1 MNLLERRILLLTV
14 LSIVAI
20 SLTSTVSATE
30 IESGSFQ
37 VTSTGAISEDIGFRP
52 DYIEFITAQ
61 QIESN
66 NFESSVPTNSN
77 CPQNV
82 NGWSEG
88 SVIFDSSGVE
98 KQFTIGTFRNSDST
112 NDHRVA
118 SSTSH
123 VIKNVYTGRNGG
135 RCGELRI
142 AVTQPT
148 SNGFDVNVEDKYS
161 QFDEIVRYKA
171 YQFPDNM
178 EFDAGMVKIS
188 STGSGSV
195 NTGFQPANIHIR
207 AGQQISSKNIDTQFG
222 DNDPEEDNTLGRSKG
237 YVTLDSSGS
246 VIDQQ
251 SIGTA
256 SSSDSTNAHR
266 SIASDQYVLNTAYVG
281 QDGNL
286 FDRLRARVTGADS
299 SGFDYQVDNKWSQ
312 TDDVFLYRAWG
323 FSYYDFQIGYK
334 AISDS
339 NYVNWDSNE
348 PNNAGDDEDC
358 AEANWNGDTW
368 NDIDCDDDLHQG
380 LCEYPDGGYNTTS
393 TSLTWSNARD
403 TCQAWGGHLVIVNN
417 NSENQYIYNNFGNAW
432 LGYYQPSG
440 ASEPSAGWRWLKQN
454 EFNVGFEPD
463 AIDIYAEQQISNI
476 NTEVV
481 TPTNNGCENA
491 GGWSNGY
498 YETEDDRQWA
508 LTTGRTSDSQNS
520 HWQGSTTNFALNN
533 LYTEQN
539 GGDCGDFQGEVTGTS
554 SSGFTMD
561 FSFDDNFRNNYGSEM
576 VYYRALNFR
585 LAPPQIESIEF
596 YNASD
601 DHKFGVIANV
611 SEGSNDV
618 NSCKITA
625 ASDIGNDVSYTGTAT
640 SINSTYS
647 QCRYE
652 WIRYGEHSNWRDR
665 HDNNDELM
673 TMNVTVNA
681 SDVDGLSSQDSA
693 KNTFPNHGPE
703 PVTIDFTNYTDA
715 HSFNVSGIIED
726 SDADN
731 PSEIDS
737 CTLKFSDGDGNTVTT
752 NPSIDYNSGTNNQAS
767 CFYSNVSAYMPTPS
781 NLDTGFTPDETINVS
796 MDFQDHHSAANTSWN
811 TNIVPNRP
819 PVINIVQPRNGE
831 PVLEEEPGLI
841 VQVTDP
847 EGDEFQRLEY
857 RDDISGNTISDL
869 NPPPQQFEYN
879 QTWGPLDLGTYYW
892 EVEAWDKWG
901 SANVSN
907 IEFERVIST
916 VYRVQHQI
924 DYEYSSLIIEDNG
937 QGFFFFESDV
947 DTQNRT
953 VTTYLRGNNLSA
965 EFVDTGSSQ
974 RTYEVDTGDPERF
987 HVRVQSDNPGK
998 HELKII
1004 TEDESVSS
1012 NTTVTFPVYV
1022 RESVSEGAEV
1032 PGLTIP
1038 YLVLILLTS
1047 SLLYF
1052 ALL

>member
-1 MNLLERRILLLTV
+1 MSLLA
-14 LSIVAI
+14 VAF
-20 SLTSTVSATE
+20 TANVSATE

-37 VTSTGAISEDIGFRP
+37 VTSTGAMSEDIGFRP

-61 QIESN
+61 QIESD
-66 NFESSVPTNSN
+66 NFESNVATNSN

-98 KQFTIGTFRNSDST
+98 KQFTIGAFRNSDST

-142 AVTQPT
+142 SVTQPT
-148 SNGFDVNVEDKYS
+148 SDGFDVNVESRYN

-188 STGSGSV
+188 SSGGGSV

-207 AGQQISSKNIDTQFG
+207 AGQQISSKNIDTQFD
-222 DNDPEEDNTLGRSKG
+222 DNNPEEDNTLGRSKG

-286 FDRLRARVTGADS
+286 FGRLRARVTGADS
-299 SGFDYQVDNKWSQ
+299 TGFDYQVDDKWSQ

-334 AISDS
+334 VISDS
-339 NYVNWDSNE
+339 NYVNWDSSE
-348 PNNAGDDEDC
+348 PNNAGDGEDC
-358 AEANWNGDTW
+358 AEANWNGDQW
-368 NDIDCDDDLHQG
+368 NDMDCEDEPHQG
-380 LCEYPDGGYNTTS
+380 LCEYPDGSYNTTS
-393 TSLTWSNARD
+393 SMAWDDARD
-403 TCQAWGGHLVIVNN
+403 RCQAWGGHLVIVNDD
-417 NSENQYIYNNFGNAW
+417 SENQYIYNNFGNVW

-440 ASEPSAGWRWLKQN
+440 AAEPANGWKWVDQSE
-454 EFNVGFEPD
+454 FDVGFEPD
-463 AIDIYAEQQISNI
+463 AIDIYAEQQISSI
-476 NTEVV
+476 NDEVV
-481 TPTNNGCENA
+481 TPTNSGCENA

-508 LTTGRTSDSQNS
+508 LSTGRTSDSQNS
-520 HWQGSTTNFALNN
+520 HWQGSTTNFAINN
-533 LYTEQN
+533 MYSGQN
-539 GGDCGDFQGEVTGTS
+539 GEDCGDFQGEVTSTS
-554 SSGFTMD
+554 STGFAMD
-561 FSFDDNFRNNYGSEM
+561 FTFDNKFRNNYASEM
-576 VYYRALNFR
+576 VYYRALDFR

-596 YNASD
+596 YNGTD
-601 DHKFGVIANV
+601 DHRFGVIANV
-611 SEGSNDV
+611 SEGSNDI
-618 NSCKITA
+618 STCEITA
-625 ASDIGNDVSYTGTAT
+625 ESDTGSSVSYSGTAT

-652 WIRYGEHSNWRDR
+652 WIKYDDHSSWEDR
-665 HDNNDELM
+665 HDNNDELLK
-673 TMNVTVNA
+673 MNVTVNA

-693 KNTFPNHGPE
+693 TNTFPNHGPE
-703 PVTIDFTNYTDA
+703 PITIDFINYTDA
-715 HSFNVSGIIED
+715 HSFNVSAIIED
-726 SDADN
+726 VDADN
-731 PSEIDS
+731 PSEIES
-737 CTLKFSDGDGNTVTT
+737 CTMEFSDGDGNTVTK
-752 NPSIDYNSGTNNQAS
+752 NPVIDYSYGTDDQAS
-767 CFYSNVSAYMPTPS
+767 CFYSNVSAYMPVPS
-781 NLDTGFTPDETINVS
+781 SLETGFTPKESINVS
-796 MDFQDHHSAANTSWN
+796 VDFQDHHSISNSSWD
-811 TNIVPNRP
+811 TNVIPNRP
-819 PVINIVQPRNGE
+819 PVIDVVQPKNGE
-831 PVLEEEPGLI
+831 SVLKEEPGLI
-841 VQVTDP
+841 IQVTDP
-847 EGDEFQRLEY
+847 EGDEFQRVRY
-857 RDDISGNTISDL
+857 RDDISGDTIANL
-869 NPPPQQFEYN
+869 TNPAQQFEYN

-892 EVEAWDKWG
+892 EVEVWDKWG
-901 SANVSN
+901 SSNVSN
-907 IEFERVIST
+907 IKFERVIST

-924 DYEYSSLIIEDNG
+924 DYDYSSLIIEDNG
-937 QGFFFFESDV
+937 QGFFFFEADV

-953 VTTYLRGNNLSA
+953 VTTYLEGNNLNA

-974 RTYEVDTGDPERF
+974 RTYQVDTGDPERF
-987 HVRVQSDNPGK
+987 HVRVQSDDPGK
-998 HELKII
+998 HELRIV
-1004 TEDESVSS
+1004 TEDDSVAS
-1012 NTTVTFPVYV
+1012 NTTVTMPVYV
-1022 RESVSEGAEV
+1022 RESVPESAEV
-1032 PGLTIP
+1032 PGLTTP
-1038 YLVLILLTS
+1038 YLALILLTS